1 MMNSETLSRA
11 LIQSDCLY
19 LQAAGSTGNDGSVPG
34 IHLRWD
40 LMGELENRIPKGT
53 FEDPNI
59 PSDTVKIFR
68 SKYEHRFPVTVDFAS
83 QIPSEIVDSSNCLNL
98 GTPFEN
104 DERLWIYH
112 LQMDGNPVVYVR
124 FHDHARYDAIT
135 VNPQESPLNFLRA
148 YGDGLI
154 EISVKDKP
162 CFAARIYVDEVS
174 PSPCLRVE
182 TLTNVSDKEQNE
194 KTIVSSRK
202 TFTEFTT
209 GPQTII
215 SNPLLLQEN
224 GDEILQ
230 EEMSQI
236 YLEQEQI
243 EELPA
248 QVVPSVIPVNKLLLQ
263 ETESELHQE
272 NQGQIHLERDDM
284 EIVQGSAMYG
294 YCSVKGEQVESV
306 RFTTEGCL
314 LSKIELE
321 TYEQYIKGVN
331 AQNGWELLGNFGLSE
346 STGIVYGRLESQA
359 GTIDGHWP
367 KTIDTQVDIQYYKDS
382 WTGIETHHED
392 GLCTIVNQYRSGIT
406 KQLSETNDSETN
418 EPVTNDSEIP
428 HEASTIDISYDVML
442 KIAAYDYHI
451 ARMLG
456 LGHIDIPN
464 EPEAEYVYL
473 ALYDTS
479 VDGNNVAHIYATEP
493 VSRNQEKLPHAP
505 TQLPVDYGMWRNKGE
520 NNEIEI
526 TRQGGYTYDG
536 TCRYVNLHI
545 KDEFPYKEAG
555 PFFEETDEFCL
566 EGTTDS
572 VLYGIE
578 RKKANDG
585 NWEYLL
591 KNNIDN
597 TNNSDEEPMFC
608 PSPNE
613 GETRLYVHVQT
624 KNDEGV
630 NQYRIFGRNWF
641 SRFSPYSNIV
651 ETDETL
657 FVKQNKLI
665 PPSNLHVQLIQ
676 KEDPLLLTTTAEQ
689 AMLAAIG
696 DNNDKTLVRVQFN
709 YEKAHDKQYQFADQ
723 IELLFRLEAPRSVTD
738 KVAQVE
744 YDEEHPETFIAHA
757 ADYSF
762 LDIDGHKI
770 VYSPD
775 VKPKDFDRFIGG
787 TCTIKNAIFI
797 VDSFSNNGNGLLIH
811 LKNNSSIASIDVGVA
826 DVVGEV
832 QNDETQSSNN
842 EAQKTWLIPTEYV
855 EEPFVMIENMA
866 NAANWKMDDLG
877 AENVLG
883 TTVQIASG
891 DWEECTE
898 TVTSGTGSVE
908 ECSRGIWDLATV
920 NQYVVDNEA
929 IPGMYSV
936 EMNTK
941 VLHEHPQQNSANPV
955 FWDKGYLYIH
965 TENDLNGERKQLD
978 VVSIQSHGNGLIKL
992 IVQDSDFDAESDSN
1006 STRLIQT
1013 GSDISV
1019 QFYPGYRV
1027 YLYADNNA
1035 DFNTANILPKT
1046 GEGDRTTY
1054 FAARSKDSSMGYVSL
1069 LTKPTPLYAM
1079 ELIEAIPPEVPIG
1092 GMYAT
1097 RPDFFCKSTYTFR
1110 VKCHHR
1116 PYSIAFYRASERM
1129 ILEALYKPE
1138 TVQQIKADL
1147 KALGDDEFFTSR
1159 WQNLIDFDYD
1169 YSTEGGKYYDA
1180 TGSNPDDTFRKFPAE
1195 DGYRFPKPDREKDV
1209 FGRDLFDGLQEPGA
1223 VLPKVKEAIISCF
1236 LPLTEQPLIYEFISK
1251 DNNYVPTNRKQK
1263 VRDVHGDMLKPS
1275 DPEFCQAP
1283 MAKIV
1288 RDGDTPEIQF
1298 TDFTL
1303 DGAARNF
1310 YFYYAK
1316 ELNNT
1321 MVISD
1326 ASPITG
1332 PIQLVDTTPSEA
1344 PQIVRLKKNVYDE
1357 YEETVPSIS
1366 ITVQS
1371 DEAIEKYALYST
1383 TDATKTLS
1391 IQTMRHVADFVNEGD
1406 DVELTDDFSAEGYV
1420 PFGEPLYYK
1429 VVGLRKITYA
1439 DASGNPVTE
1448 YVPSKASRVAMAT
1461 MVDTENP
1468 TAPELRYTY
1477 DEDASSDSEL
1487 NGVVLSWDKAV
1498 HGATYYVYKMNDA
1511 GNWELVETIVSNDSE
1526 ISYAI
1531 AEPLTIVDEDD
1542 NPLYPRYKV
1551 EVENASGLFS
1561 KNDNTIVIEITE

>member
-1 MMNSETLSRA
+1 MNNDILSRA

-40 LMGELENRIPKGT
+40 LMGELQNHIPRGT
-53 FEDPNI
+53 FEDSNK
-59 PSDTVKIFR
+59 PSDTVKIYR
-68 SKYEHRFPVTVDFAS
+68 SKYECRFPVTVDFSS
-83 QIPSEIVDSSNCLNL
+83 QIPSEVVDSSNCLNL
-98 GTPFEN
+98 GESFEN
-104 DERLWIYH
+104 DERLWIYKFP
-112 LQMDGNPVVYVR
+112 NPDNAVVYVR
-124 FHDHARYDAIT
+124 FHDRVRYDAVT
-135 VNPQESPLNFLRA
+135 VNPLAAPLDFLRA

-162 CFAARIYVDEVS
+162 CFAARIYVDEPTDT
-174 PSPCLRVE
+174 PSLRVE
-182 TLTNVSDKEQNE
+182 TIVSVKDNDDEKRILSSRQTVSDF
-194 KTIVSSRK
+194 TINHQVIV
-202 TFTEFTT
+202 TD
-209 GPQTII
+209 TI
-215 SNPLLLQEN
+215 LAQEN
-224 GDEILQ
+224 NDDILQ
-230 EEMSQI
+230 EDSSPI
-236 YLEQEQI
+236 YLEQEEI
-243 EELPA
+243 EDITAP
-248 QVVPSVIPVNKLLLQ
+248 QDPSAYIVKRILLQ
-263 ETESELHQE
+263 ETASELHLE
-272 NQGQIHLERDDM
+272 DQGKILLERDNVEYFQDN
-284 EIVQGSAMYG
+284 IGYG
-294 YCSVKGEQVESV
+294 YCTIKGEQIGSV

-314 LSKIELE
+314 LLKIELE
-321 TYEQYIKGVN
+321 TYERYIKGVN
-331 AQNGWELLGNFGLSE
+331 ARNRWEMLDIFGLPE
-346 STGIVYGRLESQA
+346 STNKAYSRLEPN
-359 GTIDGHWP
+359 GMVIHGHWP

-382 WTGIETHHED
+382 WTGIETNHED

-456 LGHIDIPN
+456 LGHIDIPD
-464 EPEAEYVYL
+464 EPDAEYVYL
-473 ALYDTS
+473 ALYETS
-479 VDGNNVAHIYATEP
+479 VGENNIAHLYATEP

-578 RKKANDG
+578 RKKANEG

-597 TNNSDEEPMFC
+597 INDEPMFC

-689 AMLAAIG
+689 AMLADLG
-696 DNNDKTLVRVQFN
+696 ENNDKTLVRVQFN
-709 YEKAHDKQYQFADQ
+709 YEKAHDKQYQFGDQ
-723 IELLFRLEAPRSVTD
+723 IEFLFRLEAPRSVTG
-738 KVAQVE
+738 KVAQVD
-744 YDEEHPETFIAHA
+744 YDEQHPETFIAHA

-826 DVVGEV
+826 DVAGEV
-832 QNDETQSSNN
+832 QDVETQSSNN
-842 EAQKTWLIPTEYV
+842 EAQKTWLIPTEYA
-855 EEPFVMIENMA
+855 EAPFVMIENMA
-866 NAANWKMDDLG
+866 NAANWKMDELG

-883 TTVQIASG
+883 TTVQIANE
-891 DWEECTE
+891 DWEEHTE
-898 TVTSGTGSVE
+898 TVTSDTSSVE

-920 NQYVVDNEA
+920 SQYIVDNEA

-965 TENDLNGERKQLD
+965 TANDLNGERKQLD

-992 IVQDSDFDAESDSN
+992 IVQDSDFDADSN
-1006 STRLIQT
+1006 SNTTRNIQT
-1013 GSDISV
+1013 GSNISV

-1035 DFNTANILPKT
+1035 DFNVANIIPKA
-1046 GEGDRTTY
+1046 GEGDKTTY
-1054 FAARSKDSSMGYVSL
+1054 MAARSKDSSMGYVSL

-1079 ELIEAIPPEVPIG
+1079 ELIEAIPPEVPMG

-1097 RPDFFCKSTYTFR
+1097 RPDFYNKSTYTFR

-1180 TGSNPDDTFRKFPAE
+1180 TGSNPDGTFRKFPAE
-1195 DGYRFPKPDREKDV
+1195 DGYRFPKPDREKDI
-1209 FGRDLFDGLQEPGA
+1209 FGRDLFDGEKEPG
-1223 VLPKVKEAIISCF
+1223 VIKDKMREAIISCF

-1251 DNNYVPTNRKQK
+1251 YNNYVPTNSKQK

-1275 DPEFCQAP
+1275 DPDFCQAP

-1344 PQIVRLKKNVYDE
+1344 PQIAGLKINVYDE
-1357 YEETVPSIS
+1357 YEETEPSVV
-1366 ITVQS
+1366 ITIQS

-1391 IQTMRHVADFVNEGD
+1391 IQTMRHVADFVNDGD
-1406 DVELTDDFSAEGYV
+1406 EVELIDDFSAEGYV
-1420 PFGEPLYYK
+1420 PFGEPLYYR
-1429 VVGLRKITYA
+1429 VIGLRKITYA
-1439 DASGNPVTE
+1439 DALGNPVTE
-1448 YVPSKASRVAMAT
+1448 YVPSKSSRVVMVT
-1461 MVDTENP
+1461 MVDTDNP

-1511 GNWELVETIVSNDSE
+1511 GNWELVETIISNDSE

-1561 KNDNTIVIEITE
+1561 KNDNTIVIEKIIE